1 MSKIRE
7 KESLECVRMHIWAS
21 KTQKL
26 PGPLSGPWTPAAE
39 CSLRSHDSASLCR
52 QLSASEAGAPP
63 LTKSWIRTWAVL
75 SKVLW
80 NDFPCRVC
88 WHLRNDFICRGFACL
103 LKFWVLEISWI
114 RLLFTSCIFVAKQK
128 LCVCTFLELFCGN
141 ILAWSGKF
149 RTPYLLPYLCPQY
162 FRLYSQV

>member
-39 CSLRSHDSASLCR
+39 CSFRSHDSASLCQ

-63 LTKSWIRTWAVL
+63 WPNPGSAPDISTLNWFILISHFPVLILYYFYRPQTK
-75 SKVLW
+75 
-80 NDFPCRVC
+80 
-88 WHLRNDFICRGFACL
+88 LREGNVFTG
-103 LKFWVLEISWI
+103 VY
-114 RLLFTSCIFVAKQK
+114 LFTGRIYNLMSFPRGWASLVLGPFGEGVGTQGGWA
-128 LCVCTFLELFCGN
+128 L
-141 ILAWSGKF
+141 
-149 RTPYLLPYLCPQY
+149 TP
-162 FRLYSQV
+162 VTWDTTG